1 MCVYRSA
8 LAIVNDFDELL
19 PETNAALVGVCD
31 LGATS
36 PLHENPTMLTFSLH
50 LHACVGAAGKKVT
63 VASLLSCWML
73 IAQNVSRALNCLQT
87 II

>member
-19 PETNAALVGVCD
+19 HEIDAAFVEVCD
-31 LGATS
+31 IGATS
-36 PLHENPTMLTFSLH
+36 PSHQNPTMLTFPPH
-50 LHACVGAAGKKVT
+50 LHACVGAAGKKDT
-63 VASLLSCWML
+63 IAGSLSCWMP
-73 IAQNVSRALNCLQT
+73 IAQNLSRALNCLQT